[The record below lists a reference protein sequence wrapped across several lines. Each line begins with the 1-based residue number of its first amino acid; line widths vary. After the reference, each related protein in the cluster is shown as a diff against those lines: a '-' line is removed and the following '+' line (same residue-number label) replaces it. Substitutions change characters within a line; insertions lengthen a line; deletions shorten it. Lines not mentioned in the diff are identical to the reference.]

1 MGKGI
6 GKKQWTVLA
15 YIAGDNDLESA
26 GSVDLAEMKQVGSTD
41 RLNIVAQFDRAGSR
55 AQTRRYYLRKGTR
68 LGRDIVASLG
78 ETNMGDPKVLSDFL
92 SWGAR
97 NYPAEHYLV
106 VIWNHGSGW
115 DDTNIYASTR
125 GVLRRT
131 VDYKGE
137 AVGRPVRGGGPAV
150 PLANIRAM
158 SKRRFRRALFSTTI
172 RQAVQT
178 RAIAFDDQ
186 AEDFLDNI
194 ELKRILNG
202 ARKAIG
208 RKIDVLGMDACL
220 MSMAE
225 VAYQLRDAA
234 EFMVGSQETEPTN
247 GWPYN
252 TILREIARRPDIAP
266 EELARVIV
274 DKYLAS
280 YRPNAGV
287 TQSALRLAGA
297 KPLGMAINAL
307 GKALERGV
315 ASPEIRRAVVEV
327 RSDVQ
332 SYDTPDYVDL
342 ADLCKLLRERV
353 DVPGIRAACD
363 GVLAAAAATV
373 VASGFRGKSMEN
385 SNGLSIYFPT
395 KEESPL
401 YARLDIARSS
411 RWNEFLDAYL
421 AARTRRPG

>member
-1 MGKGI
+1 MAKGI
-6 GKKQWTVLA
+6 AKKQWTVMV

-55 AQTRRYYLRKGTR
+55 AQTRRYFLRKGTQ
-68 LGRDIVASLG
+68 LGRDIVGSLG
-78 ETNMGDPKVLSDFL
+78 ETNMGDPKVLSDFI
-92 SWGAR
+92 SWGAG

-125 GVLRRT
+125 GMLRRN

-150 PLANIRAM
+150 PMANIRAM
-158 SKRRFRRALFSTTI
+158 SKRRFRRALFATTI
-172 RQAVQT
+172 QRGVQT

-194 ELKRILNG
+194 ELKLILNG
-202 ARKAIG
+202 ARKALG
-208 RKIDVLGMDACL
+208 KKIDVLGMDACL

-234 EFMVGSQETEPTN
+234 DFMVGSQETEPTK

-252 TILREIARRPDIAP
+252 TILREIARRPDISPA
-266 EELARVIV
+266 ELAKVIV

-287 TQSALRLAGA
+287 TQAALRLAGA
-297 KPLGMAINAL
+297 KSLGMAINGL

-315 ASPEIRRAVVEV
+315 ATPEIRRAIVEV

-332 SYDTPDYVDL
+332 SYDTADYVDL
-342 ADLCKLLRERV
+342 VDLCKLLRERL
-353 DVPGIRAACD
+353 DVADIRAACD
-363 GVLAAAAATV
+363 GVLAAVPAAV
-373 VASGFRGKSMEN
+373 LASGYKGGTMEN

-395 KEESPL
+395 KEVSPL
-401 YARLDIARSS
+401 YAKLDIARSS

-421 AARTRRPG
+421 AARSRRPG